1 MINAKDFV
9 KALKSLEETKNI
21 AVPVALEA
29 LKQALTNAYQKV
41 HGKDAMVRVD
51 INDKEGKISMFSQR
65 NVVAEVEDDFLE
77 IAVEEA
83 QEINPEYK
91 VGDVF
96 ETEVDTE
103 EFDRMAALHVKQV
116 LRQKIREAEKQ
127 VVYDAYIDKKDDIIM
142 GVIER
147 VEKTYCLI
155 NVGKANALMP
165 SNMFIPNE
173 KYNVGQTIK
182 VYIVDV
188 DKSSQGAQVVVSRN
202 DPNFL
207 KRLFES
213 EIVEVYDG
221 TVEIRSIAR
230 DPGERAK
237 VAVSSRDK
245 NIDPTG
251 ACIGVKGMRIQKISN
266 QLSNEKIDV
275 VQFHEEPE
283 LYIAES
289 LKPAAVY
296 GMAINLESKSAIA
309 VVPNE
314 QLSLAIGKKGQNA
327 RLAVKLTGWKIDIKT
342 VDVALAEKI
351 AYTTMN
357 EIRAKYETEKAPKP
371 EIKKPIRVEPTII
384 EPVAKPEVV
393 VAKPVEKPQEVYVS
407 KVKFDVPAMP
417 RVSVVEET
425 PVVKPVAKAP
435 RPDKVSK
442 KALKKA
448 EKAKQT
454 DQKPANYM
462 PVYTEEEL
470 KALETEE
477 VENENGTDLDFEQF
491 EEYYED
497 ED

>member
-1 MINAKDFV
+1 
-9 KALKSLEETKNI
+9 
-21 AVPVALEA
+21 
-29 LKQALTNAYQKV
+29 
-41 HGKDAMVRVD
+41 
-51 INDKEGKISMFSQR
+51 
-65 NVVAEVEDDFLE
+65 
-77 IAVEEA
+77 
-83 QEINPEYK
+83 
-91 VGDVF
+91 
-96 ETEVDTE
+96 
-103 EFDRMAALHVKQV
+103 MAALHVKQV

-173 KYNVGQTIK
+173 KYSVGQHVK

-188 DKSSQGAQVVVSRN
+188 DKSSQGAQVIVSRN
-202 DPNFL
+202 DSNFL

-221 TVEIRSIAR
+221 SVEIRSIAR

-266 QLSNEKIDV
+266 QLANEKIDV

-289 LKPAAVY
+289 LKPANVY
-296 GMAINLESKSAIA
+296 GMLLNPEMKSVVAI
-309 VVPNE
+309 VPNE

-342 VDVALAEKI
+342 VDAALAEKI
-351 AYTTMN
+351 NYTTMSD
-357 EIRAKYETEKAPKP
+357 IRAKYDVVVSPRQEARKITPK
-371 EIKKPIRVEPTII
+371 VD
-384 EPVAKPEVV
+384 PVVDRSIAAKPDVV
-393 VAKPVEKPQEVYVS
+393 KPVEKPQEVYVS

-417 RVSVVEET
+417 RVSVIEEA
-425 PVVKPVAKAP
+425 PAKPVAKP
-435 RPDKVSK
+435 TRNENRLSN

-448 EKAKQT
+448 ERAKQS
-454 DQKPANYM
+454 DNKPANFM

-470 KALETEE
+470 KALETVEE
-477 VENENGTDLDFEQF
+477 VENTGVEEVDYDEFD
-491 EEYYED
+491 EYYD
-497 ED
+497 EPK